1 MNDLRRKAEEIIM
14 RGDAVI
20 AEKKRRKAIIMRS
33 AALGLGA
40 AAIIGVG
47 ICANVLKP
55 PKKPTVENSGI
66 ITETTSATSV
76 ETTVKMSAQTGNATA
91 NAVYTSKTTVTGVK
105 EKNSATTSAA
115 GTSEKKTVNDLNTT
129 QATITPS
136 KSTSVHVTTSIS
148 SRLTEPIIIS
158 TVSSS
163 INSTM
168 QTTTSIAHTIPS
180 LTTTTILTYD
190 EMVLR
195 NFSKLTAVNNED
207 TYFLCPITL
216 DSIKTGKLINEL
228 VLNPKLYTESIPH
241 EINAKI
247 YEIKNISSSYEVA
260 ITFDGIKDIH
270 IFRNYS
276 YSPRSLGNLIDDLNI
291 KEEAV
296 FNSACIDTY
305 NNNQAHTYKVDGEGI
320 IEVLENARYAL
331 NNTSYDSNSKKIADI
346 SITLPIAGIE
356 NNSIGIMDDGYIT
369 TNLTAHGSYFYIG
382 KENTDKLLDC
392 FFE

>member
-20 AEKKRRKAIIMRS
+20 AERKRRKAIIMRS

-40 AAIIGVG
+40 AAIVGVG
-47 ICANVLKP
+47 ICANALKP
-55 PKKPTVENSGI
+55 PKKPTAESSGI

-76 ETTVKMSAQTGNATA
+76 ETTVKTSVQTGNATA
-91 NAVYTSKTTVTGVK
+91 NVVYTSKTTATGVN
-105 EKNSATTSAA
+105 EKNSATTSAT
-115 GTSEKKTVNDLNTT
+115 GTSAKKTGNDLNTT
-129 QATITPS
+129 QATITLS

-148 SRLTEPIIIS
+148 SKLTEPLIIS
-158 TVSSS
+158 TASSS

-180 LTTTTILTYD
+180 LTTTTIPTYE

-270 IFRNYS
+270 TFRNYS

-305 NNNQAHTYKVDGEGI
+305 NNHVHTYKVDGEGI

-369 TNLTAHGSYFYIG
+369 TNLTPHGSYFYIG